1 MWNLNAAKIPEGV
14 KLGIRKEKWYW
25 KELTGF
31 GRTLNTIHG
40 LIIEINRLL
49 KFNDSLTRDNTTVQ
63 GCINMMNDIIDK
75 IDTLVSGCFIIV
87 DEYGRMKSSPYT
99 TKQEL
104 NYLNVGLPSA
114 SGAMEAEENRWIGLN
129 VDDTFNKPM
138 ITIEHKFNEVTSTNT
153 NSNKNDINDIPD
165 GS

>member
-1 MWNLNAAKIPEGV
+1 
-14 KLGIRKEKWYW
+14 
-25 KELTGF
+25 
-31 GRTLNTIHG
+31 
-40 LIIEINRLL
+40 
-49 KFNDSLTRDNTTVQ
+49 
-63 GCINMMNDIIDK
+63 
-75 IDTLVSGCFIIV
+75 
-87 DEYGRMKSSPYT
+87 MKSSPYT

-153 NSNKNDINDIPD
+153 NSNNNDMNDSPG